1 MPLPDTCQV
10 FLLCRVFYMRRSVRH
25 AGIREADWI
34 LVQLQIGRLA
44 AGNMGGCSRDVF
56 PAVDI
61 KGEETNMK
69 KTARM
74 RRLAFGITAALLAG
88 SWQVPVWAADQK
100 PIKED
105 MTLAE
110 DTTVK
115 ANKTTF
121 TGNTSAGVGAV
132 YANGALALD
141 MAGHDLGLD
150 IRDLKSYENRA
161 SGLQIRSGSTLTIDS
176 DKNNPSAGNRLIT
189 INAKGGWNDSQQKGG
204 AVSGIRFDE
213 YAKKPMRADINAD
226 VRINELWAGQEA
238 ARGIWAPGKVTLN
251 LNGSLAIQPGAV
263 YHNWT
268 ERGLGN
274 PKAPSTY
281 GIHVSGKDNTI
292 NIRNVDI
299 ADSKIQRGIQLGT
312 EYDSASNSVVRI
324 GGGTLKVT
332 DNKARDQWLMWLN
345 GAGKVYFGVNDAGT
359 DAAAVKTELAGPIH
373 AGRNGEVYLGL
384 NGAASKWTGGT
395 EGASEGRTT
404 LYLKNGAVWD
414 TTNGGRGTRLARLSS
429 TDGSEGHI
437 FQNDTGKLTIDDYA
451 GRQKIYY
458 QHTGDG
464 AQPSDYAG
472 GDTHIVKAAANS
484 IVTMVTDHTGVA
496 ATDADAVHRT
506 LNALAGKLYYDA
518 AKSGEQNLTGRVMLA
533 EGLTASSAER
543 KIEGMNFSA
552 ASGQGSASGTAAAP
566 LPALPTPSVPGT
578 SPAQPSVPD
587 APAVLDT
594 TQQIAEVGFD
604 SMELSEKWKAQG
616 YGDDEGHYTFDK
628 DVIIRTNAGG
638 NDMIPAQRYYA
649 GGIVVDEESSSDPKT
664 INMNGHKLTLN
675 STADSA
681 QRYAGGI
688 AVAAGTLEIQNAGG
702 LDINISGAQR
712 ADNGIYAM
720 ATSRKDGRVAIG
732 NDDAAAHAVK
742 IRNMTSGEK
751 GVAIQAKGSG
761 SRKALVDIKGLVDV
775 EQDQDNLLKA
785 SYGGEIRLGGG
796 RLSAGKDARAAEISS
811 GGKVFINVK
820 GDSSDLQAASTERD
834 VRIDGNVSVER
845 ADSIFAAALV
855 TERSYL
861 KGKIGGTGSANL
873 LLSRGARWENQSV
886 GAGNI
891 AKSHLTHLKAD
902 GGEIHQNDTA
912 DLSIDRFEGNA
923 KLFYTHE
930 GDGSDAAHY
939 KAGNTHIKSAAEHAE
954 MTVVTDAG
962 QVNTADASAVHKTLN
977 ALAGKLYYDA
987 AATEHNLKGK
997 AMIAEGLT
1005 SSSASK
1011 QLADITFRA
1020 DGQGSVK
1027 EDIGEGR
1034 QLVEGDWDGSA
1045 REQKYWDTKG
1055 IRSGSAYNFTGDA
1068 VFTPALSDKPV
1079 KAHNEYSRYDFGG
1092 IMWGKGKNGSIN
1104 MNSHALSIQT
1114 GDGNVHT
1121 QSGERRGDESTGILV
1136 NGGTLEMK
1144 SLGKTTVRAQNNGIH
1159 LVADRDKGAANLYI
1173 KNTADNPV
1181 QITSQDKGIFLE
1193 SYNNAARLTIDG
1205 TVDINAPQGV
1215 VVDAGT
1221 LTIGGGKITS
1231 KGNAALYVNSPG
1243 TAKINAT
1250 MDGVGN
1256 IVPMDAARDVQIDGD
1271 VQVKAGSAAAY
1282 IGLTTKNSVLK
1293 GLFTTDM
1300 YTWPTNYWEL
1310 AKGNGYLTLRN
1321 GGTWEHVKSG
1331 TGMDKNGQA
1340 ELGDSRVS
1348 RLNADGGVIRQKD
1361 KRNIMI
1367 DDFRGNMRLV
1377 YEHVNDGSQAEDYGS
1392 DAARKDPN
1400 KVYGDTH
1407 IGRAAKDSS
1416 VTMVTDSNGVVLH
1429 DEAAVRKTLNTLAG
1443 KLYYDGYVGG
1453 ERNLSGKAMIAEG
1466 LTGSA
1471 VSQQL
1476 DLAYKETNGQ
1486 AHVKAQ
1492 DTPSNPP
1499 TPPAQDDPSNPPTP
1513 ELEGTINKQIAEGN
1527 FGTADTKAYWQS
1539 KGVYDGKGNYTFNR
1553 DIKLV
1558 TKAADNPVISEKDN
1572 KFGTIYWN
1580 GDAEGSI
1587 DMTGHRLGIKAG
1599 PGGHGLLPEQ
1609 GKQAGWERT
1618 PNAITVYSGTLTIKN
1633 VKGMDIESD
1642 PTGSLYGRGI
1652 FVMGYPGGAG
1662 HMSGKGQ
1669 AKLVIEND
1677 DDPAHAVKI
1686 RVKETGEDFGA
1697 IEARKNMG
1705 SAEVDIKGLVDIDS
1719 KMWRAVESHGA
1730 RISIGGGIIK
1740 GTDVASIAAYSNG
1753 KVFVNAKLNDD
1764 GSVSATSEKRPVQIT
1779 GDISAEGGGHVV
1791 LGLSNKE
1798 SFFKGLVSTDIN
1810 GILDGA
1816 TGQWG
1821 YNPGDVSM
1829 RLANGA
1835 TWEHKQ
1841 VGTGYHHKKETGSK
1855 EKGIS
1860 MDSRVTRLDADK
1872 GILKQLDPHKLTIDN
1887 YSGNMRLVY
1896 EHVDDGTK
1904 AENYKAGDVHIKKA
1918 AAGSAV
1924 TMVTDSNGVA
1934 LHDEAAVR
1942 KTLNT
1947 LAGKLYY
1954 DGYVGGERN
1963 LSGKA
1968 MIAEGLT
1975 GSSKTLKVADMG
1987 WAATGQGT
1995 LQGTGPVS
2003 PTQPENPNP
2012 NPNPNPNTQIE
2023 YGDYETKLM
2032 SGVKSAMTASSM
2044 AWRAEANDLMK
2055 RMGDLRLSP
2064 QDTGIWARAYRGKS
2078 TSNKDNAN
2086 FRMNYST
2093 IQVGYDK
2100 KVGNNWRV
2108 GIAGSYMNG
2117 SSTYAAGSGKNKEGN
2132 LGIYGTWTG
2141 KSGQYVDLIAK
2152 VGRLNSEYTVYN
2164 DFGHYVKGDYST
2176 WGGSLSAEY
2185 GKRIAMKGG
2194 TFIEPQAELIYSHLN
2209 GVSYTGSTDYIGM
2222 NMYVHQKP
2230 FDSFI
2235 GRLGLG
2241 FGKETERST
2250 YYARVSLYHEFAGDL
2265 HTDYSDGF
2273 TPKSTMQNGSDTW
2286 VGVQLGGTVKLND
2299 RTNLYGNFEKTF
2311 GGDIKTAWRMDAGMR
2326 WSF

>member
-1 MPLPDTCQV
+1 
-10 FLLCRVFYMRRSVRH
+10 
-25 AGIREADWI
+25 
-34 LVQLQIGRLA
+34 
-44 AGNMGGCSRDVF
+44 
-56 PAVDI
+56 
-61 KGEETNMK
+61 MK

-105 MTLAE
+105 MTLTE

-115 ANKTTF
+115 VNKTTF

-359 DAAAVKTELAGPIH
+359 DAAAAKTELAGPIH

-464 AQPSDYAG
+464 AQTSDYAA

-543 KIEGMNFSA
+543 KVEGMNFSA

-578 SPAQPSVPD
+578 SPTQPSVPD
-587 APAVLDT
+587 VPAVLDT

-638 NDMIPAQRYYA
+638 SDMIPAQRYYA

-664 INMNGHKLTLN
+664 INMNGHRLTLN

-720 ATSRKDGRVAIG
+720 ATSRKDGRVVIG

-751 GVAIQAKGSG
+751 GAAIQAKGSG

-891 AKSHLTHLKAD
+891 AKSHLTHLKVD
-902 GGEIHQNDTA
+902 GGEIHQNDTE
-912 DLSIDRFEGNA
+912 DLSIDRFEGKA

-1011 QLADITFRA
+1011 QLADITFQA

-1034 QLVEGDWDGSA
+1034 QLVEGDWDRSA

-1104 MNSHALSIQT
+1104 MNGHALSIQT
-1114 GDGNVHT
+1114 GEGNVRT

-1144 SLGKTTVRAQNNGIH
+1144 SLGKTAVRAQNNGIH

-1250 MDGVGN
+1250 MDGAGN

-1361 KRNIMI
+1361 KRNIII

-1416 VTMVTDSNGVVLH
+1416 ITMVTDSNGVALH
-1429 DEAAVRKTLNTLAG
+1429 DEAAVRKTLNALAG

-1453 ERNLSGKAMIAEG
+1453 ERNLSGKATIAEG

-1492 DTPSNPP
+1492 DT
-1499 TPPAQDDPSNPPTP
+1499 PSNPPTP

-1662 HMSGKGQ
+1662 HMSGKGH

-1841 VGTGYHHKKETGSK
+1841 IGTGYHHKKETGSK

-1896 EHVDDGTK
+1896 EHIDDGTK

-1924 TMVTDSNGVA
+1924 TMVTDSNSVA

-1942 KTLNT
+1942 KTLNA

-1968 MIAEGLT
+1968 TIAEGLT
-1975 GSSKTLKVADMG
+1975 GSAKTLKVADMG
-1987 WAATGQGT
+1987 WAATGQGI
-1995 LQGTGPVS
+1995 LQGTGSVS
-2003 PTQPENPNP
+2003 PGQPENP

-2064 QDTGIWARAYRGKS
+2064 QDTGIWARAYRGKA

-2100 KVGNNWRV
+2100 KVGNDWRV
-2108 GIAGSYMNG
+2108 GIAGSYMKG

-2152 VGRLNSEYTVYN
+2152 VGRLNNEYTVYN

-2194 TFIEPQAELIYSHLN
+2194 TFIEPQVELIYSHLN

>member
-1 MPLPDTCQV
+1 
-10 FLLCRVFYMRRSVRH
+10 
-25 AGIREADWI
+25 
-34 LVQLQIGRLA
+34 
-44 AGNMGGCSRDVF
+44 
-56 PAVDI
+56 
-61 KGEETNMK
+61 MK

-105 MTLAE
+105 MTLTE

-115 ANKTTF
+115 VNKTTF

-359 DAAAVKTELAGPIH
+359 DAAAAKTELAGPIH

-464 AQPSDYAG
+464 AQTSDYAA

-543 KIEGMNFSA
+543 KVEGMNFSA

-578 SPAQPSVPD
+578 SPTQPSVPD
-587 APAVLDT
+587 VPAVLDT

-638 NDMIPAQRYYA
+638 SDMIPAQRYYA

-664 INMNGHKLTLN
+664 INMNGHRLTLN

-720 ATSRKDGRVAIG
+720 ATSRKDGRVVIG

-751 GVAIQAKGSG
+751 GAAIQAKGSG

-891 AKSHLTHLKAD
+891 AKSHLTHLKVD
-902 GGEIHQNDTA
+902 GGEIHQNDTE
-912 DLSIDRFEGNA
+912 DLSIDRFEGKA

-1011 QLADITFRA
+1011 QLADITFQA

-1034 QLVEGDWDGSA
+1034 QLVEGDWDRSA

-1104 MNSHALSIQT
+1104 MNGHALSIQT
-1114 GDGNVHT
+1114 GEGNVRT

-1144 SLGKTTVRAQNNGIH
+1144 SLGKTAVRAQNNGIH

-1250 MDGVGN
+1250 MDGAGN

-1361 KRNIMI
+1361 KRNIII

-1416 VTMVTDSNGVVLH
+1416 ITMVTDSNGVALH
-1429 DEAAVRKTLNTLAG
+1429 DEAAVRKTLNALAG

-1453 ERNLSGKAMIAEG
+1453 ERNLSGKATIAEG

-1492 DTPSNPP
+1492 DT
-1499 TPPAQDDPSNPPTP
+1499 PSNPPTP

-1662 HMSGKGQ
+1662 HMSGKGH

-1841 VGTGYHHKKETGSK
+1841 IGTGYHHKKETGSK

-1896 EHVDDGTK
+1896 EHIDDGTK

-1942 KTLNT
+1942 KTLNA

-1968 MIAEGLT
+1968 TIAEGLT
-1975 GSSKTLKVADMG
+1975 GSAKTLKVADMG
-1987 WAATGQGT
+1987 WAATGQGI
-1995 LQGTGPVS
+1995 LQGTGSVS
-2003 PTQPENPNP
+2003 PGQPENP

-2064 QDTGIWARAYRGKS
+2064 QDTGIWARAYRGKA

-2100 KVGNNWRV
+2100 KVGNDWRV

-2152 VGRLNSEYTVYN
+2152 VGRLNNEYTVYN

-2194 TFIEPQAELIYSHLN
+2194 TFIEPQVELIYSHLN

>member
-1 MPLPDTCQV
+1 
-10 FLLCRVFYMRRSVRH
+10 
-25 AGIREADWI
+25 
-34 LVQLQIGRLA
+34 
-44 AGNMGGCSRDVF
+44 
-56 PAVDI
+56 
-61 KGEETNMK
+61 MK

-105 MTLAE
+105 MTLTE

-359 DAAAVKTELAGPIH
+359 DAAAAKTELAGPIH

-464 AQPSDYAG
+464 AQISDYAA

-543 KIEGMNFSA
+543 KVEGMNFSA

-578 SPAQPSVPD
+578 SPTQPSVPD
-587 APAVLDT
+587 VPAVLDT

-638 NDMIPAQRYYA
+638 SDMIPAQRYYA

-664 INMNGHKLTLN
+664 INMNGHRLTLN

-720 ATSRKDGRVAIG
+720 ATSRKDGRVVIG

-751 GVAIQAKGSG
+751 GAAIQAKGSG

-902 GGEIHQNDTA
+902 GGEIHQNDTE
-912 DLSIDRFEGNA
+912 DLSIDRFEGKA

-1011 QLADITFRA
+1011 QLADITFQA

-1104 MNSHALSIQT
+1104 MNGHALSIQT
-1114 GDGNVHT
+1114 GDGNVRT

-1144 SLGKTTVRAQNNGIH
+1144 SLGKTAVRAQNNGIH

-1250 MDGVGN
+1250 MDGAGN

-1331 TGMDKNGQA
+1331 TGTDKNGQA
-1340 ELGDSRVS
+1340 ELGDSRVT

-1361 KRNIMI
+1361 KRNIII

-1416 VTMVTDSNGVVLH
+1416 ITMVTDSNGVALH
-1429 DEAAVRKTLNTLAG
+1429 DEAAVRKTLNALAG

-1453 ERNLSGKAMIAEG
+1453 ERNLSGKATIAES

-1492 DTPSNPP
+1492 DT
-1499 TPPAQDDPSNPPTP
+1499 PSNPPTP

-1662 HMSGKGQ
+1662 HMSGKGH

-1942 KTLNT
+1942 KTLNA

-2012 NPNPNPNTQIE
+2012 NPNPNPNLNPNTQIE

-2064 QDTGIWARAYRGKS
+2064 QDTGIWARAYRGKA

-2100 KVGNNWRV
+2100 KVGNDWRV
-2108 GIAGSYMNG
+2108 GIAGSYMKG

-2152 VGRLNSEYTVYN
+2152 VGRLNNEYTVYN

>member
-1 MPLPDTCQV
+1 
-10 FLLCRVFYMRRSVRH
+10 
-25 AGIREADWI
+25 
-34 LVQLQIGRLA
+34 
-44 AGNMGGCSRDVF
+44 
-56 PAVDI
+56 
-61 KGEETNMK
+61 MK

-105 MTLAE
+105 MTLTE

-115 ANKTTF
+115 VNKTTF

-359 DAAAVKTELAGPIH
+359 DAAAAKTELAGPIH

-464 AQPSDYAG
+464 AQTSDYAA

-543 KIEGMNFSA
+543 KVEGMNFSA

-578 SPAQPSVPD
+578 SPTQPSVPD
-587 APAVLDT
+587 VPAVLDT

-638 NDMIPAQRYYA
+638 SDMIPAQRYYA

-664 INMNGHKLTLN
+664 INMNGHRLTLN

-720 ATSRKDGRVAIG
+720 ATSRKDGRVVIG

-751 GVAIQAKGSG
+751 GAAIQAKGSG

-891 AKSHLTHLKAD
+891 AKSHLTHLKVD
-902 GGEIHQNDTA
+902 GGEIHQNDTE
-912 DLSIDRFEGNA
+912 DLSIDRFEGKA

-1011 QLADITFRA
+1011 QLADITFQA

-1034 QLVEGDWDGSA
+1034 QLVEGDWDRSA

-1104 MNSHALSIQT
+1104 MNGHALSIQT
-1114 GDGNVHT
+1114 GEGNVRT

-1144 SLGKTTVRAQNNGIH
+1144 SLGKTAVRAQNNGIH

-1250 MDGVGN
+1250 MDGAGN

-1361 KRNIMI
+1361 KRNIII

-1416 VTMVTDSNGVVLH
+1416 ITMVTDSNGVALH
-1429 DEAAVRKTLNTLAG
+1429 DEAAVRKTLNALAG

-1453 ERNLSGKAMIAEG
+1453 ERNLSGKATIAEG

-1492 DTPSNPP
+1492 DT
-1499 TPPAQDDPSNPPTP
+1499 PSNPPTP

-1662 HMSGKGQ
+1662 HMSGKGH

-1841 VGTGYHHKKETGSK
+1841 IGTGYHHKKETGSK

-1896 EHVDDGTK
+1896 EHIDDGTK

-1942 KTLNT
+1942 KTLNA

-1968 MIAEGLT
+1968 TIAEGLT
-1975 GSSKTLKVADMG
+1975 GSAKTLKVADMG
-1987 WAATGQGT
+1987 WAATGQGI
-1995 LQGTGPVS
+1995 LQGTGSVS
-2003 PTQPENPNP
+2003 PGQPENP

-2064 QDTGIWARAYRGKS
+2064 QDTGIWARAYRGKA

-2100 KVGNNWRV
+2100 KVGNDWRV
-2108 GIAGSYMNG
+2108 GIAGSYMKG

-2152 VGRLNSEYTVYN
+2152 VGRLNNEYTVYN

-2194 TFIEPQAELIYSHLN
+2194 TFIEPQVELIYSHLN

>member
-1 MPLPDTCQV
+1 MDAVECV
-10 FLLCRVFYMRRSVRH
+10 
-25 AGIREADWI
+25 
-34 LVQLQIGRLA
+34 
-44 AGNMGGCSRDVF
+44 

-61 KGEETNMK
+61 KGEKTNMK

-74 RRLAFGITAALLAG
+74 RRLALGISAALLAG
-88 SWQVPVWAADQK
+88 SWQAPAWAAEQG

-105 MTLAE
+105 MTLTA

-115 ANKTTF
+115 ANKDTF
-121 TGNTSAGVGAV
+121 TGNISAGVGAV
-132 YANGALALD
+132 YANGTLALD

-150 IRDLKSYENRA
+150 IRDLKSYQNRA
-161 SGLQIRSGSTLTIDS
+161 SGLQIRSGSSLTIDS
-176 DKNNPSAGNRLIT
+176 DKQNPSADNRRIT

-226 VRINELWAGQEA
+226 VNIKELWAGQEA
-238 ARGIWAPGKVTLN
+238 ARGIWAPGKVTLK
-251 LNGSLAIQPGAV
+251 LNGTLAIQPDSV
-263 YHNWT
+263 YHYWT
-268 ERGLGN
+268 EQGLGN
-274 PKAPSTY
+274 QKSPSTY
-281 GIHVSGKDNTI
+281 GIHVSGADNTI
-292 NIRNVDI
+292 NIRHVDI
-299 ADSKIQRGIQLGT
+299 ADARIQRGIQIGT

-332 DNKARDQWLMWLN
+332 DNKARDQWLMWLR
-345 GAGKVYFGVNDAGT
+345 GAGNVYFGVNDAGT
-359 DAAAVKTELAGPIH
+359 DASSAKMELAGPIH
-373 AGRNGEVYLGL
+373 TGKNGEVYLGL
-384 NGAASKWTGGT
+384 NGADARWIGGT
-395 EGASEGRTT
+395 EETTEGRTT
-404 LYLKNGAVWD
+404 LYLKNNAVWD
-414 TTNGGRGTRLARLSS
+414 TTNGGRGTRLAKLSS

-437 FQNDTGKLTIDDYA
+437 FQNDTGKLVIDDYA

-458 QHTGDG
+458 RHTGDG
-464 AQPSDYAG
+464 AQASDYAA
-472 GDTHIVKAAANS
+472 GDTHIVKAAENS
-484 IVTMVTDHTGVA
+484 IVTMVTDQTGVT

-518 AKSGEQNLTGRVMLA
+518 AKNGAQNLTGRVMLA

-543 KIEGMNFSA
+543 TVEGVNFSA

-566 LPALPTPSVPGT
+566 LPALPTPSESGT
-578 SPAQPSVPD
+578 SPAQPPVP
-587 APAVLDT
+587 ATPAALDT

-604 SMELSEKWKAQG
+604 SMDLSEKWQQQG
-616 YGDDEGHYTFDK
+616 YGDDDGHYTFDK

-638 NDMIPAQRYYA
+638 SDVIPAQRYYV
-649 GGIVVDEESSSDPKT
+649 GGIVVDEESSSAPKT
-664 INMNGHKLTLN
+664 INMNGHRLTLN
-675 STADSA
+675 STADNA
-681 QRYAGGI
+681 QRYASGI
-688 AVAAGTLEIQNAGG
+688 AVAAGALEIQNAGG
-702 LDINISGAQR
+702 VDINISGTQR

-720 ATSRKDGRVAIG
+720 ATSRKDGRVVIG
-732 NDDAAAHAVK
+732 NDDAAANAVK
-742 IRNMTSGEK
+742 IRNTTRGEK
-751 GVAIQAKGSG
+751 GAAIQAKGSG
-761 SRKALVDIKGLVDV
+761 SKKALVDIKGLVNV

-796 RLSAGKDARAAEISS
+796 RLSAGQDAKAAEIST
-811 GGKVFINVK
+811 GGKVLINVK
-820 GDSSDLQAASTERD
+820 ADSDLQAASTERD
-834 VRIDGNVSVER
+834 VSIDGNVTVDR
-845 ADSIFAAALV
+845 ADSIFAAALAG
-855 TERSYL
+855 EHSYL
-861 KGKIGGTGSANL
+861 KGKIGGTGSAKL
-873 LLSRGARWENQSV
+873 LLSGGARWENQSV

-891 AKSHLTHLKAD
+891 AMSHLTHLKAD
-902 GGEIHQNDTA
+902 GGEIHQNDMA
-912 DLSIDRFEGNA
+912 ELSIDKFEGKA
-923 KLFYTHE
+923 KLFYKHE
-930 GDGSDAAHY
+930 GDGSDPAHY
-939 KAGNTHIKSAAEHAE
+939 KAGNTHIKSAAKNAE

-962 QVNTADASAVHKTLN
+962 QVNTSDADAVHRTLN
-977 ALAGKLYYDA
+977 ALAGKLYYDGYVRG
-987 AATEHNLKGK
+987 ERNLSGK

-1011 QLADITFRA
+1011 QLADIMFRA

-1027 EDIGEGR
+1027 ADIGEGR
-1034 QLVEGDWDGSA
+1034 QLVEGDWDGSI
-1045 REQKYWDTKG
+1045 REQKFWSTKG
-1055 IRSGSAYNFTGDA
+1055 IRSGSSYQFDTDA
-1068 VFTPALSDKPV
+1068 EFTPALSDKIV

-1104 MNSHALSIQT
+1104 MNGHALSIQT
-1114 GDGNVHT
+1114 GDGNVRT

-1144 SLGKTTVRAQNNGIH
+1144 SLGKTMIRAQHNGIH
-1159 LVADRDKGAANLYI
+1159 LVADQDKGAANLYI
-1173 KNTADNPV
+1173 KNTVDHPV

-1205 TVDINAPQGV
+1205 SVDINAPQGV

-1221 LTIGGGKITS
+1221 LTIGGGKIAS
-1231 KGNAALYVNSPG
+1231 KGSAALYVNSPG

-1250 MDGVGN
+1250 MDGAGD
-1256 IVPMDAARDVQIDGD
+1256 IVPMNADRDVQIDGD

-1310 AKGNGYLTLRN
+1310 AKGNGFLTLRN

-1331 TGMDKNGQA
+1331 TGKDKNGQA

-1348 RLNADGGVIRQKD
+1348 RLNSDGGVIRQKD
-1361 KRNIMI
+1361 KRNIII

-1377 YEHVNDGSQAEDYGS
+1377 YEHVNDGSQAADYGS
-1392 DAARKDPN
+1392 DATHKDRD
-1400 KVYGDTH
+1400 KLYGDTH
-1407 IGRAAKDSS
+1407 IGHAAKNSS
-1416 VTMVTDSNGVVLH
+1416 ITMVTDSSGVAVN
-1429 DEAAVRKTLNTLAG
+1429 DETAVRKTLNALAG
-1443 KLYYDGYVGG
+1443 KLYYDGYVSG

-1476 DLAYKETNGQ
+1476 DLAYMDTNGQ
-1486 AHVKAQ
+1486 AHVKGQ
-1492 DTPSNPP
+1492 DTPSNPT
-1499 TPPAQDDPSNPPTP
+1499 TPSTQDPSHPSEPATP
-1513 ELEGTINKQIAEGN
+1513 STPSTTEDTINKQIAEGN
-1527 FGTADTKAYWQS
+1527 FGTADIKAYWQT

-1553 DIKLV
+1553 DTKLV

-1599 PGGHGLLPEQ
+1599 PGGHGLLPEE

-1618 PNAITVYSGTLTIKN
+1618 PNAITVYSGTLTVKN

-1652 FVMGYPGGAG
+1652 FVMGYPGGAD
-1662 HMSGKGQ
+1662 HMSGKGH

-1686 RVKETGEDFGA
+1686 RVNDTGEDFGA

-1730 RISIGGGIIK
+1730 RVSIGGGVIK

-1764 GSVSATSEKRPVQIT
+1764 GSVSATSAERPVQIT
-1779 GDISAEGGGHVV
+1779 GDISAEGGGHIV
-1791 LGLSNKE
+1791 LGLSNEK
-1798 SFFKGLVSTDIN
+1798 SYFKGLASTDIN

-1841 VGTGYHHKKETGSK
+1841 VGTGYHHKKETGSN
-1855 EKGIS
+1855 EKGIA

-1872 GILKQLDPHKLTIDN
+1872 GVLKQFDPHKLTIDS
-1887 YSGNMRLVY
+1887 YSGNMHLVY
-1896 EHVDDGTK
+1896 EHAGDGT
-1904 AENYKAGDVHIKKA
+1904 NTNDYKAGDVHIKKA

-1924 TMVTDSNGVA
+1924 TMVTDSSGVA
-1934 LHDEAAVR
+1934 VNDETAVR
-1942 KTLNT
+1942 KTLNA

-1954 DGYVGGERN
+1954 DGYVSGERN

-1975 GSSKTLKVADMG
+1975 ASSKALKTADMD
-1987 WAATGQGT
+1987 WAATGQGM
-1995 LQGTGPVS
+1995 LQGAVS
-2003 PTQPENPNP
+2003 GSPAQPKNSKTQPEKETSASTPQP
-2012 NPNPNPNTQIE
+2012 EKETSASRSLPKIE

-2032 SGVKSAMTASSM
+2032 SGIKSAMTASSM

-2064 QDTGIWARAYRGKS
+2064 QDTGVWARVYRGKA
-2078 TSNKDNAN
+2078 TSNKDNAD

-2093 IQVGYDK
+2093 VQVGYDK
-2100 KVGNNWRV
+2100 KIGNDWRV
-2108 GIAGSYMNG
+2108 GMAGSYMKG
-2117 SSTYAAGSGKNKEGN
+2117 SSTYAAGSGKNREGN
-2132 LGIYGTWTG
+2132 LGVYGTWTG

-2152 VGRLNSEYTVYN
+2152 VGRLQNEYTVYN

-2185 GKRIAMKGG
+2185 GKRISMKGG
-2194 TFIEPQAELIYSHLN
+2194 TFIEPQVELIYSHLN
-2209 GVSYTGSTDYIGM
+2209 GVSYTGSTDYSGV

-2241 FGKETERST
+2241 FGKETARST
-2250 YYARVSLYHEFAGDL
+2250 CYARLSLYHEFAGDL

-2273 TPKSTMQNGSDTW
+2273 TPKSTMQSGSDTW
-2286 VGVQLGGTVKLND
+2286 VGVQLGGTMKLND

-2311 GGDIKTAWRMDAGMR
+2311 GGDIKTAWRMDAGVR

>member
-1 MPLPDTCQV
+1 
-10 FLLCRVFYMRRSVRH
+10 
-25 AGIREADWI
+25 
-34 LVQLQIGRLA
+34 
-44 AGNMGGCSRDVF
+44 
-56 PAVDI
+56 
-61 KGEETNMK
+61 MK

-105 MTLAE
+105 MTLTE

-115 ANKTTF
+115 VNKTTF

-359 DAAAVKTELAGPIH
+359 DAAAAKTELAGPIH

-464 AQPSDYAG
+464 AQISDYAA

-578 SPAQPSVPD
+578 SPTQPSVPD
-587 APAVLDT
+587 VPAVLDT

-604 SMELSEKWKAQG
+604 SMGLSEKWKAQG

-638 NDMIPAQRYYA
+638 SDMIPAQRYYA

-664 INMNGHKLTLN
+664 INMNGHRLTLN

-688 AVAAGTLEIQNAGG
+688 AVAAGALEIQNAGG

-720 ATSRKDGRVAIG
+720 ATSRKDGRVVIG

-751 GVAIQAKGSG
+751 GAAIQAKGSG

-902 GGEIHQNDTA
+902 GGEIHQNDTE
-912 DLSIDRFEGNA
+912 DLSIDRFEGKA

-1011 QLADITFRA
+1011 QLADITFQA

-1068 VFTPALSDKPV
+1068 VFTPALSDKTV

-1104 MNSHALSIQT
+1104 MNGHALSIQT
-1114 GDGNVHT
+1114 GEGNVRT

-1144 SLGKTTVRAQNNGIH
+1144 SLGKTAVRAQNNGIH

-1173 KNTADNPV
+1173 KNTTDNPV

-1250 MDGVGN
+1250 MDGAGN

-1361 KRNIMI
+1361 KRNIII

-1416 VTMVTDSNGVVLH
+1416 ITMVTDSNGVALH
-1429 DEAAVRKTLNTLAG
+1429 DEAAVRKTLNALAG

-1453 ERNLSGKAMIAEG
+1453 ERNLSGKATIAEG

-1492 DTPSNPP
+1492 DT
-1499 TPPAQDDPSNPPTP
+1499 PSNPPTP

-1580 GDAEGSI
+1580 GDVEGSI

-1662 HMSGKGQ
+1662 HMSGKGH

-1841 VGTGYHHKKETGSK
+1841 IGTGYHHKKETGSK

-1896 EHVDDGTK
+1896 EHIDDGTK

-1934 LHDEAAVR
+1934 LHDETAVR
-1942 KTLNT
+1942 KTLNA

-1975 GSSKTLKVADMG
+1975 GSSKSLKVADMG

-2003 PTQPENPNP
+2003 PAQPENPNP

-2064 QDTGIWARAYRGKS
+2064 QDTGIWARAYRGKA

-2100 KVGNNWRV
+2100 KVGNDWRV
-2108 GIAGSYMNG
+2108 GIAGSYMKG

-2152 VGRLNSEYTVYN
+2152 VGRLNNEYTVYN

-2286 VGVQLGGTVKLND
+2286 IGVQLGGTVKLND

-2311 GGDIKTAWRMDAGMR
+2311 GGDIKTAWRMDAGVR